1 MHWNLIM
8 SLYVALLFFVLV
20 PGVVIKLPVNGS
32 RFMSATVHAVI
43 FAVIFHFTH
52 KAVWGMVN

>member
-1 MHWNLIM
+1 M